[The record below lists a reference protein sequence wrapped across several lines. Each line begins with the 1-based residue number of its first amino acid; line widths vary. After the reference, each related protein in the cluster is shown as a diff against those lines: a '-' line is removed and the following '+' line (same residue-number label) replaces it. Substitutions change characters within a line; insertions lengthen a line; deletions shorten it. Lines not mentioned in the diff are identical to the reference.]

1 MGIFMILSTM
11 TWADI
16 SDTVRAVALHSHYS
30 ADRHRKAVMKIMAY
44 LHGIRG
50 VGLAFVRRSMVKLTL
65 FRGADYADES
75 NDKRLVSGMVVTL
88 GCAVLR

>member
-1 MGIFMILSTM
+1 MMWLSTM
-11 TWADI
+11 TRPDI
-16 SDTVRAVALHSHYS
+16 SNAVRAVARYSHNPTG
-30 ADRHRKAVMKIMAY
+30 RHWKAVMKIMAY

-75 NDKRLVSGMVVTL
+75 NDKRSVSGMVVTL

>member
-1 MGIFMILSTM
+1 M
-11 TWADI
+11 TQPDI
-16 SDTVRAVALHSHYS
+16 SRAVRAMARQPHSPS
-30 ADRHRKAVMKIMAY
+30 DRHWKTDMKIMAY

-75 NDKRLVSGMVVTL
+75 NDKRSVSGMVVTL